1 MSLKEGTGD
10 LGRPRSPLEPPLEQT
25 IQRVSSR
32 RLMDQYEPLPLD
44 PIADLTANIN
54 ENPTRTREMGSQGVE
69 HLRQEAGRLEEKG
82 SRVVVMTRR
91 PLVLLTL
98 IGFNHML
105 VRVLGKRGVSYQIR
119 RKRSTERQD
128 AASIVEERDI

>member
-1 MSLKEGTGD
+1 
-10 LGRPRSPLEPPLEQT
+10 
-25 IQRVSSR
+25 
-32 RLMDQYEPLPLD
+32 
-44 PIADLTANIN
+44 
-54 ENPTRTREMGSQGVE
+54 
-69 HLRQEAGRLEEKG
+69 
-82 SRVVVMTRR
+82 MTRC

-105 VRVLGKRGVSYQIR
+105 VRVLEKRGVSYQIR